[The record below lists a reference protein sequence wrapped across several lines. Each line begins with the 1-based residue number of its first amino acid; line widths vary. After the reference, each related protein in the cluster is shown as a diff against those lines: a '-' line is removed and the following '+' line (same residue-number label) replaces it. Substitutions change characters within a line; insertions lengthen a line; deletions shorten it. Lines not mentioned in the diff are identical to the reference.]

1 MTQPNSNPFQG
12 MRFAR
17 GRSRFPRRLI
27 PVAVAAVVFTG
38 IWWLLP
44 SVVAFWLLL
53 PIVIVLTWTASY
65 HWRQAVAILITLLH
79 RLEEA

>member
-12 MRFAR
+12 FRFAR
-17 GRSRFPRRLI
+17 GRSRFPQRLI
-27 PVAVAAVVFTG
+27 PLAVAAVVFTG

-44 SVVAFWLLL
+44 SGVAFWLLL
-53 PIVIVLTWTASY
+53 PIVITLTWAASY
-65 HWRQAVAILITLLH
+65 QWRQAVAALITLLH